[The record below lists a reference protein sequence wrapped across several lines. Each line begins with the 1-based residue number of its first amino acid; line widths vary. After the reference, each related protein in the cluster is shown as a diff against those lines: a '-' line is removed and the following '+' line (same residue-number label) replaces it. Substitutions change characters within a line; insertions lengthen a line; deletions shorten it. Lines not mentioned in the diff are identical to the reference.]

1 MNENAALFFVD
12 RNVNGSLKDKTAFI
26 EYGNSSNS
34 ISYYDLYD
42 QSSRLKN
49 LFLKYNISREDR
61 VIILMNDVV
70 QYPVIF
76 WGCLKSGVIPVLL
89 NTLLSNEIINE
100 IINDSRAKAVF
111 ITSNLLDTFN
121 DLLTKNSNIQNIFEI
136 GENSNYVNFIDEIKK
151 CQIESTIDCSKDEV
165 AFWLYSSGSTGQPK
179 GVKHVHGSLQNT
191 YDTYG
196 KQVLK
201 INENDIV
208 FSVAKLFF
216 AYGLG
221 NSMTFPMSVGA
232 TAILLPERPTPEVV
246 SKLLNEFN
254 VTTFFA
260 VPTIFSAI
268 LDFTTSN
275 NFDGFKNLKISVSAG
290 RHYLKI

>member
-1 MNENAALFFVD
+1 M
-12 RNVNGSLKDKTAFI
+12 
-26 EYGNSSNS
+26 
-34 ISYYDLYD
+34 YD

-49 LFLKYNISREDR
+49 LFLKYNINRED

-76 WGCLKSGVIPVLL
+76 WGCLKSVKLF

-136 GENSNYVNFIDEIKK
+136 GENSNYINFIDEIKK

-191 YDTYG
+191 YNTYG
-196 KQVLK
+196 KQVK

-208 FSVAKLFF
+208 FSVESYFLH
-216 AYGLG
+216 
-221 NSMTFPMSVGA
+221 M
-232 TAILLPERPTPEVV
+232 
-246 SKLLNEFN
+246 
-254 VTTFFA
+254 
-260 VPTIFSAI
+260 
-268 LDFTTSN
+268 D
-275 NFDGFKNLKISVSAG
+275 
-290 RHYLKI
+290 